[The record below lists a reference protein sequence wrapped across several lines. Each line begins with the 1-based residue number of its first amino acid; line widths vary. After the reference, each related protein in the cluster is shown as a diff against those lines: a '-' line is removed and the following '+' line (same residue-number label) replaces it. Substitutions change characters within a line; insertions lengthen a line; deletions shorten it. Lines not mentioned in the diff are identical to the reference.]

1 MPVADSSNTT
11 QSVQSV
17 ALGIE
22 YDGRN
27 YFGWQTQPEGNTVQD
42 VLEDA
47 LRRFLTVPVA
57 TICAGRTDRG
67 VHATHQVVS
76 IASPFRR
83 AEASWIRGVN
93 TFLPD
98 DIAVKWACEV
108 PAGFHARFDAL
119 SRTYQYWIFNHPVR
133 SPVMHGKT
141 GWVWRPLDA
150 QKMHEAAQILVGEHD
165 FTSFRAA
172 ECQAAT
178 PVRTI
183 KHISVRRQGNLI
195 GVEISANAFLQH
207 MVRNIVGSLIYVGTG
222 RESVQWLADVLEA
235 KSRAVAAPTFA
246 PSGLYLTGVEYPSE
260 LGLPEDGLSPFGF

>member
-1 MPVADSSNTT
+1 M
-11 QSVQSV
+11 
-17 ALGIE
+17 
-22 YDGRN
+22 
-27 YFGWQTQPEGNTVQD
+27 QD
-42 VLEDA
+42 VLEGA
-47 LRRFLTVPVA
+47 LCRFLTVPVA

-83 AEASWIRGVN
+83 APASWIRGVN

-108 PAGFHARFDAL
+108 PEGFHARFDAL

-150 QKMHEAAQILVGEHD
+150 EKMHEAAQILVGEHD
-165 FTSFRAA
+165 FSSFRAA

-178 PVRTI
+178 PVRTV
-183 KHISVRRQGNLI
+183 KHITVRRQGALI

-222 RESVQWLADVLEA
+222 RESVQWLADVLHA
-235 KSRAVAAPTFA
+235 KSRAVAAPTFD
-246 PSGLYLTGVEYPSE
+246 PSGLYLTGVEYPSQLE
-260 LGLPEDGLSPFGF
+260 LPVGGLSPFVF